1 MPTFTWLWL
10 LSSSDFLFTGCEQ
23 ETAKHS
29 YRVQELEKELRDRE
43 REYEKDLASKEARL
57 MHMEAEL
64 RRASEARYA
73 MIPKHHSL
81 KHAWTYCHVKL

>member
-1 MPTFTWLWL
+1 
-10 LSSSDFLFTGCEQ
+10 
-23 ETAKHS
+23 
-29 YRVQELEKELRDRE
+29 VQELEKELRDRE

-73 MIPKHHSL
+73 MIQKHNSL
-81 KHAWTYCHVKL
+81 KHA